1 MDRARL
7 GATSF
12 RFGCLFLVLLAL
24 IHGFGSYQSRTL
36 PTDGFSFCF
45 ILGMLAT
52 ASLSLTVAT
61 RRRRDPALLRSAAVV
76 NLLWLLPGIAVAAT
90 CALQTATAMLSLSAA
105 AFALSWWLLP
115 NDYY

>member
-12 RFGCLFLVLLAL
+12 RLGCLALILLAL

-36 PTDGFSFCF
+36 FAEGFHFCLV
-45 ILGMLAT
+45 LGLLAT

-90 CALQTATAMLSLSAA
+90 CSHPTVTALLSLSATT
-105 AFALSWWLLP
+105 FAGSWWLLP